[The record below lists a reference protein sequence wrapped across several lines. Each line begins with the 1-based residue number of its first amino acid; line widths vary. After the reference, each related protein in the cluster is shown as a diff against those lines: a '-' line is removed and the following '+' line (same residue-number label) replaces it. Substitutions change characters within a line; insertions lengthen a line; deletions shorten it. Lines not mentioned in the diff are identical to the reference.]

1 VNSRA
6 IARLI
11 SEFGRDRF
19 GFWRLHPEQLVFA
32 ENRVMFC
39 TMAGSDHWI
48 REKAAASIN
57 PAQVETALIH
67 LTGHWPET
75 AQPLADVVEQFP
87 LGEAAL
93 LHLLAVSSICAA
105 RLTHDPDT
113 LLWLSQP
120 QICGAPRGY
129 GEMLGYLQRSAGNSI
144 ADQGFSALRFWKGRE
159 MTRIAVRELANVA
172 SLEETTGELS
182 QVAEICI
189 RNVFEHWN
197 TELRQQY
204 GSPRAEFAILALG
217 KLGGGE
223 LNHSSDVDLLFL
235 YSEEGQLTAHI
246 SYHEFFNRLGKRI
259 LETFSTRHPAG
270 SLFRV
275 DLRLRPEGSAGPL
288 ARSFESMENYY
299 AGFGE
304 TWERLAL
311 IKARGIGG
319 SRELAY
325 EFLRQHQ
332 PFIYPRSPSPDL
344 LDEIAGIKRRI
355 ERDIVGLD
363 KLERDVKL
371 GRGGI
376 REIEFIVQT
385 LQLVHG
391 ARHPF
396 LQESSMLKAL
406 RALRQ
411 LDLLPREEVLILDN
425 AYRFLRRVE
434 HRLQIEAEQ
443 QTHLVPPDSEALR
456 RLALSL
462 RFPSSED
469 FTAALQKRM
478 RAVRPIFQ
486 RIVSE
491 PTPTKSPKADDLE
504 IFSDQKRAAKALSDL
519 VQGAA
524 GFHIAPRTRQIFHKL
539 RAPLLG
545 WLSKTADP
553 DATLNQFV
561 RLVEGYG
568 LRSLFFE
575 LLVANPRLL
584 EVVIKTFDASRF
596 ASELLIRRP
605 QLLEDITRD
614 PTFGEARSV
623 AENLRRLDSLGPDA
637 NSLDP
642 IRAYRQRQLLRIIL
656 RDVLGLI
663 QPARTFA
670 ELSDVAEACL
680 VFVTKLLATE
690 QLTVIALGKFG
701 GCEINYGADL
711 DVLFVGNDVRAAQN
725 LMIAMAQPTAE
736 GDIWALDARL
746 RPEGEKGPVVCSL
759 ETYESYYASRA
770 QPWEL
775 QALTRARAVSGPL
788 QNEFMETAK
797 RAWRRAC
804 QDADLFT
811 KIDGMLERIRRER
824 GSGSDFLDLKTGA
837 GGIIEAEFLVQA
849 LQMRKNI
856 WEQNWERAV
865 DRLHE
870 RGHLGKADAPKL
882 KNSYALLRRCELV
895 LRRYENR
902 GVSTLP
908 GDPDEQR
915 KFAIRLGY
923 YEFDAFRR
931 DYLDARDAIH
941 ALYQQFIR
949 PA

>member
-1 VNSRA
+1 
-6 IARLI
+6 
-11 SEFGRDRF
+11 
-19 GFWRLHPEQLVFA
+19 
-32 ENRVMFC
+32 MFC
-39 TMAGSDHWI
+39 TMARSDHWI
-48 REKAAASIN
+48 RKKAATSIN

-67 LTGHWPET
+67 LREHWPET
-75 AQPLADVVEQFP
+75 AQPLANVVEQFP

-93 LHLLAVSSICAA
+93 LHLLAVSTICAA
-105 RLTHDPDT
+105 RLTHDPDS
-113 LLWLSQP
+113 LLWLCQP

-129 GEMLGYLQRSAGNSI
+129 AEMLGYLQRSAGNSI

-159 MTRIAVRELANVA
+159 MTRIAARELANVA

-204 GSPRAEFAILALG
+204 GSPKAEFAILALG

-259 LETFSTRHPAG
+259 LETFSTQHPAG

-288 ARSFESMENYY
+288 ARSLESMENYY

-332 PFIYPRSPSPDL
+332 PFIYPKSASPDL
-344 LDEIAGIKRRI
+344 LDEIASIKRRI
-355 ERDIVGLD
+355 ERDIVGAD

-385 LQLVHG
+385 LQLIHG

-396 LQESSMLKAL
+396 LQEPGMLKAL

-411 LDLLPREEVLILDN
+411 LDLLPREEVLTCDIT
-425 AYRFLRRVE
+425 YRFLRRVE

-443 QTHLVPPDSEALR
+443 QTHIVPRDAETLR
-456 RLALSL
+456 RLALGL

-469 FTAALQKRM
+469 FTAALQQKM

-486 RIVSE
+486 RIVSG
-491 PTPTKSPKADDLE
+491 TSTASARSPKGNDLE

-519 VQGAA
+519 VLGAA
-524 GFHIAPRTRQIFHKL
+524 GFHIAPRTRQIFRKL
-539 RAPLLG
+539 RPALLE
-545 WLSKTADP
+545 WLAKTADP

-568 LRSLFFE
+568 LRSLFFD

-584 EVVIKTFDASRF
+584 ELVIKTFDASRF

-614 PTFGEARSV
+614 PTFDEPRSV
-623 AENLRRLDSLGPDA
+623 AENLRRLDSLGADA
-637 NSLDP
+637 NNLDP

-663 QPARTFA
+663 QPAATFA

-680 VFVTKLLATE
+680 IFAAKLLASE

-701 GCEINYGADL
+701 GREISYGADL
-711 DVLFVGNDVRAAQN
+711 DVLFVGEDVRAAQN

-736 GDIWALDARL
+736 GNICALDARL
-746 RPEGEKGPVVCSL
+746 RPEGEKGPLVCSL
-759 ETYESYYASRA
+759 ETYGSYYASRA

-775 QALTRARAVSGPL
+775 QALTRSRAVSGPL
-788 QNEFMETAK
+788 QNEFMEIAK
-797 RAWRRAC
+797 RAWSRAGK
-804 QDADLFT
+804 DADLLIR
-811 KIDGMLERIRRER
+811 IDDMLERIRRER
-824 GSGSDFLDLKTGA
+824 GSGSDFLDLKTGN

-849 LQMRKNI
+849 LQMRGNI

-865 DRLHE
+865 DRMHE
-870 RGHLGKADAPKL
+870 PGHLSSSEIAKL
-882 KNSYALLRRCELV
+882 KSSYAFLRRCELV
-895 LRRYENR
+895 LRRYDNR

-908 GDPDEQR
+908 SNPDEQR
-915 KFAIRLGY
+915 KFGIRLGY
-923 YEFDAFRR
+923 HEFDAFRR
-931 DYLDARDAIH
+931 DYLDAREAIH
-941 ALYQQFIR
+941 TLYQR
-949 PA
+949 LVTPA

>member
-1 VNSRA
+1 M
-6 IARLI
+6 AR
-11 SEFGRDRF
+11 G
-19 GFWRLHPEQLVFA
+19 
-32 ENRVMFC
+32 NR
-39 TMAGSDHWI
+39 WI
-48 REKAAASIN
+48 RKKAAASIN
-57 PAQVETALIH
+57 PAQVETVLIH
-67 LTGHWPET
+67 LEEHWPET
-75 AQPLADVVEQFP
+75 AQPLVDVVEQFP

-105 RLTHDPDT
+105 RLTHDPDS
-113 LLWLSQP
+113 LLWLCQP

-129 GEMLGYLQRSAGNSI
+129 AEMLGYLQRSAGNSI

-159 MTRIAVRELANVA
+159 MTRIALRELANVA

-204 GSPRAEFAILALG
+204 GSPKAEFAILALG

-235 YSEEGQLTAHI
+235 YSEEGQLTAHV

-288 ARSFESMENYY
+288 ARSLESMENYY

-332 PFIYPRSPSPDL
+332 PFIYPRSASPDL
-344 LDEIAGIKRRI
+344 LDEIASIKRRI
-355 ERDIVGLD
+355 ERDIVGAD

-385 LQLVHG
+385 LQLIHG

-411 LDLLPREEVLILDN
+411 LDLLPREDVLTCDN
-425 AYRFLRRVE
+425 TYRFLRRVE

-443 QTHLVPPDSEALR
+443 QTHIVPCDPEALQ

-462 RFPSSED
+462 RFSSSED
-469 FTAALQKRM
+469 FTAALQERM
-478 RAVRPIFQ
+478 RAVRPIFE
-486 RIVSE
+486 RIVSGTS
-491 PTPTKSPKADDLE
+491 TPSPGVPKADDLE
-504 IFSDQKRAAKALSDL
+504 IFSDRKRAAKALSDL
-519 VQGAA
+519 AQGA
-524 GFHIAPRTRQIFHKL
+524 GSFHIAPRTRQIFRKL
-539 RAPLLG
+539 RPALLE

-553 DATLNQFV
+553 DTTLNQFV

-584 EVVIKTFDASRF
+584 ELVVKTFDASHF
-596 ASELLIRRP
+596 ASQLLIRRP

-614 PTFGEARSV
+614 PTFGEPRSV
-623 AENLRRLDSLGPDA
+623 AENLRRLDSLGVDA
-637 NSLDP
+637 NNLDP
-642 IRAYRQRQLLRIIL
+642 MRTYRQRQLLRIIL

-663 QPARTFA
+663 QPAATFA
-670 ELSDVAEACL
+670 ELSDIAEACL
-680 VFVTKLLATE
+680 IVVVKLLASE
-690 QLTVIALGKFG
+690 QLTVVALGKLG
-701 GCEINYGADL
+701 GHEISYGADL
-711 DVLFVGNDVRAAQN
+711 DVLFVGDDVRAAQN

-736 GDIWALDARL
+736 GNIWALDARL

-770 QPWEL
+770 QLWEL
-775 QALTRARAVSGPL
+775 QALTRARSISGPL
-788 QNEFMETAK
+788 QNEFMEIAK
-797 RAWRRAC
+797 RAWLRAC
-804 QDADLFT
+804 QDAGLFI
-811 KIDGMLERIRRER
+811 KIDDMLQRIRRDR

-849 LQMRKNI
+849 LQMRESI
-856 WEQNWERAV
+856 WEQNWDRAV

-870 RGHLGKADAPKL
+870 HGRLDKSDVAKL
-882 KNSYALLRRCELV
+882 KDAYAFLRRCELV
-895 LRRYENR
+895 LRRYDNR
-902 GVSTLP
+902 SISTLP
-908 GDPDEQR
+908 NDPDEQR
-915 KFAIRLGY
+915 KFAVRLAY
-923 YEFDAFRR
+923 QEFDAFRG
-931 DYLDARDAIH
+931 DYVDAREAIH
-941 ALYQQFIR
+941 ALYQQHIT

>member
-1 VNSRA
+1 
-6 IARLI
+6 
-11 SEFGRDRF
+11 
-19 GFWRLHPEQLVFA
+19 
-32 ENRVMFC
+32 MFC
-39 TMAGSDHWI
+39 TMARGDRWI
-48 REKAAASIN
+48 REKAAASID
-57 PAQVETALIH
+57 PAQVETVLIH
-67 LTGHWPET
+67 LEEHWPET
-75 AQPLADVVEQFP
+75 AQPLVDVVEQFP

-105 RLTHDPDT
+105 RLTHDPDS
-113 LLWLSQP
+113 LLWLCQP

-129 GEMLGYLQRSAGNSI
+129 AEMLGYLQRSAGNSI
-144 ADQGFSALRFWKGRE
+144 TDQGFSALRFWKGRE
-159 MTRIAVRELANVA
+159 MTRIALRELANVA

-204 GSPRAEFAILALG
+204 GSPKAEFAILALG

-235 YSEEGQLTAHI
+235 YSEEGQLTAHV
-246 SYHEFFNRLGKRI
+246 SYHEFFNRLGKGI

-288 ARSFESMENYY
+288 ARSLESMENYY

-332 PFIYPRSPSPDL
+332 PFIYPRSASPDL

-355 ERDIVGLD
+355 ERDIVGAD

-376 REIEFIVQT
+376 REIEFIVQA
-385 LQLVHG
+385 LQLIHG

-411 LDLLPREEVLILDN
+411 LDLLPREDVLTCDN
-425 AYRFLRRVE
+425 TYQFLRRVE

-443 QTHLVPPDSEALR
+443 QTHIVPRDLEALR
-456 RLALSL
+456 SLALSL
-462 RFPSSED
+462 GFSSSED
-469 FTAALQKRM
+469 FTAALQERM
-478 RAVRPIFQ
+478 RAVRPIFE
-486 RIVSE
+486 RIVSGTSTA
-491 PTPTKSPKADDLE
+491 PPGVSKPDDLE

-519 VQGAA
+519 AEGA
-524 GFHIAPRTRQIFHKL
+524 GSFHIAPRTRQIFRKL
-539 RAPLLG
+539 RPALLE

-553 DATLNQFV
+553 DTTLNQFV

-584 EVVIKTFDASRF
+584 ELVVKTFDASHF

-614 PTFGEARSV
+614 PTFGEPRSV
-623 AENLRRLDSLGPDA
+623 AENLSRLDSLGADA
-637 NSLDP
+637 NNLDP
-642 IRAYRQRQLLRIIL
+642 IRTYRQRQLLRIIL

-663 QPARTFA
+663 QPAATFA

-680 VFVTKLLATE
+680 IVVARLLASE

-701 GCEINYGADL
+701 GREISYGADL
-711 DVLFVGNDVRAAQN
+711 DVLFVGEDVRAAQN

-736 GDIWALDARL
+736 GNIWALDARL

-759 ETYESYYASRA
+759 ETYESYYAGRA
-770 QPWEL
+770 QLWEL
-775 QALTRARAVSGPL
+775 QALTRARSISGPW
-788 QNEFMETAK
+788 QHEFMEIAK
-797 RAWRRAC
+797 RAWRRAG
-804 QDADLFT
+804 QDAGLFI
-811 KIDGMLERIRRER
+811 KIDDMLQRIRRDR
-824 GSGSDFLDLKTGA
+824 GSRSDFLDLKTGA

-849 LQMRKNI
+849 LQMRGNI
-856 WEQNWERAV
+856 WEQNWECAV
-865 DRLHE
+865 DRLH
-870 RGHLGKADAPKL
+870 RHGRLDKSDVAKLNDA
-882 KNSYALLRRCELV
+882 YAFLRRCELV
-895 LRRYENR
+895 LRRYDNR
-902 GVSTLP
+902 SISTLP
-908 GDPDEQR
+908 SDPDKQR
-915 KFAIRLGY
+915 KFAIRLAY
-923 YEFDAFRR
+923 QEFDTFRR
-931 DYLDARDAIH
+931 DYLDAREAIH
-941 ALYQQFIR
+941 ALYQQHIT